1 MNAAAADVPMAT
13 SEETVNTVSPVRVMA
28 RSPFR
33 PTTHDNTGTDNRRS
47 EPFGERGVFPGQR
60 WKTRPRSGNGVHGQ
74 RKDRKKRR
82 NAWLTAFAALAAL
95 AFFG

>member
-33 PTTHDNTGTDNRRS
+33 PTTHDNTGPDARRTG
-47 EPFGERGVFPGQR
+47 PFGERGVFPGQR
-60 WKTRPRSGNGVHGQ
+60 RETRDRSGNG
-74 RKDRKKRR
+74 
-82 NAWLTAFAALAAL
+82 AFAASAAFT
-95 AFFG
+95 FFGL